1 MKKLFVAPTLDGK
14 NFFAMGNAIT
24 ISERTDGEAGAK
36 ITWDGGSMNVGAD
49 VSVFG
54 ADHFS
59 DVVYEET
66 NITMN
71 GGTLR
76 NIFGGG
82 FHKSH
87 VKVTNVVVNGGKVT
101 GIVHGGGAAS
111 FSGTTCHQPWYAGV
125 ASESPTIVDE
135 ANVTV
140 NDGEIYIVYGGGE
153 GISATK
159 ETTVIIN
166 DGKIGY
172 AIAGGSNGYTGE
184 ATMEVNGGEITTLQA
199 VNRGSMKSSEIEVN
213 GGKIENAYVAG
224 DSSDSGVN
232 GTIEE
237 ATMNVYGGEVKKL
250 MPGSNGGPNTP
261 ATDVVTLNY
270 VKSAVEDLADNFDED
285 KIEVY
290 VTITFVGEE
299 EGDIE
304 SIPVPKGFKFTTDQ
318 LQTVIDEI
326 NKALKE
332 DNLELDGFYTDEKFT
347 EKFDFTNE
355 INEDVIVFVK
365 TAKLAEVTNPETSDI
380 NVIALIGLMALGAL
394 GLGYTVKKRF
404 N

>member
-1 MKKLFVAPTLDGK
+1 MCKHYGLD
-14 NFFAMGNAIT
+14 
-24 ISERTDGEAGAK
+24 
-36 ITWDGGSMNVGAD
+36 
-49 VSVFG
+49 
-54 ADHFS
+54 
-59 DVVYEET
+59 
-66 NITMN
+66 
-71 GGTLR
+71 
-76 NIFGGG
+76 
-82 FHKSH
+82 
-87 VKVTNVVVNGGKVT
+87 
-101 GIVHGGGAAS
+101 
-111 FSGTTCHQPWYAGV
+111 
-125 ASESPTIVDE
+125 
-135 ANVTV
+135 
-140 NDGEIYIVYGGGE
+140 
-153 GISATK
+153 
-159 ETTVIIN
+159 
-166 DGKIGY
+166 
-172 AIAGGSNGYTGE
+172 
-184 ATMEVNGGEITTLQA
+184 
-199 VNRGSMKSSEIEVN
+199 
-213 GGKIENAYVAG
+213 
-224 DSSDSGVN
+224 
-232 GTIEE
+232 
-237 ATMNVYGGEVKKL
+237 
-250 MPGSNGGPNTP
+250 GPNTP